1 MKYPS
6 LMKGVD
12 IEDGNMEQKH
22 GAFLRQRSR
31 TTKESHGGDLIIQRY
46 DQSDWRVGLLQYLY
60 SLKGA
65 RQVKGQGR
73 VALSEFPRV
82 ASHLT
87 DTHSGWEFH
96 SVVIGRPEEPLLSN
110 LEENLRSSRV
120 KRDRWWPW
128 YWQFG
133 PVNPSPL
140 GSRGLSSGL
149 FCMGALL
156 IVLLPDYEGL
166 DSYSA
171 ELEERVSNSRAMG
184 VEPRGWLTDRATL
197 MLRVLDLT
205 SVGRH
210 RCPLRSG

>member
-1 MKYPS
+1 MD
-6 LMKGVD
+6 L
-12 IEDGNMEQKH
+12 
-22 GAFLRQRSR
+22 ARRLRQS
-31 TTKESHGGDLIIQRY
+31 E
-46 DQSDWRVGLLQYLY
+46 
-60 SLKGA
+60 GA
-65 RQVKGQGR
+65 RCGHSDDQVSAPTEVELNT

-96 SVVIGRPEEPLLSN
+96 SVV
-110 LEENLRSSRV
+110 
-120 KRDRWWPW
+120 
-128 YWQFG
+128 
-133 PVNPSPL
+133 
-140 GSRGLSSGL
+140 
-149 FCMGALL
+149 
-156 IVLLPDYEGL
+156 
-166 DSYSA
+166 SA